1 MRIAVGGKGWLAV
14 RTTRLLSALV
24 EAGTFDAAIE
34 VVLNRDDPGHD
45 TWLPS
50 LAAAAADCGWK
61 THRRV
66 EEAGLDSGDV
76 FLSLQY
82 DRIVN
87 CSALGGVRTYNLHFA
102 RVPYYRG
109 SLTSV
114 WPIRNGDRLA
124 GVTLHILTQGI
135 DAGPIVASATF
146 EIPVFFTAYDLYRAY
161 HAHGFELLTKNL
173 DVLVTGQHE
182 AVPQDDEA
190 ATVYV
195 RSSVDFSDVTVSDF
209 DHSAEQVR
217 DYCRSLI
224 FPPAQYPTFGGRPVA
239 ACTAL
244 AWDNASQLPPGTVV
258 ADDPAQVL
266 VACRSGL
273 VCLEYAPAHP
283 SE

>member
-14 RTTRLLSALV
+14 RTTQLLSALV
-24 EAGTFDAAIE
+24 EAGTFDGIIE

-50 LAAAAADCGWK
+50 LAAAAADRGWK

-87 CSALGGVRTYNLHFA
+87 CSALGDVRAYNLHFA

-114 WPIRNGDRLA
+114 WPIRNGDTRA
-124 GVTLHILTQGI
+124 GVTLHVLTQGI
-135 DAGPIVASATF
+135 DAGPVVASATF
-146 EIPVFFTAYDLYRAY
+146 EIPAFFTAYDLYRAY
-161 HAHGFELLTKNL
+161 HAHGFELLTKNV
-173 DVLVTGQHE
+173 DALVTGQHE

-195 RSSVDFSDVTVSDF
+195 RSSVDFSDVTLSDF
-209 DHSAEQVR
+209 DHTAEQVR

-224 FPPAQYPTFGGRPVA
+224 FPPAQYPTFDGRPVA

-244 AWDNASQLPPGTVV
+244 SWNNASQLAPGTVV
-258 ADDPAQVL
+258 AEEPTHVL
-266 VACRSGL
+266 VVCRSGL
-273 VCLEYAPAHP
+273 VSFEYAPAGR
-283 SE
+283 

>member
-50 LAAAAADCGWK
+50 LAAAAAEQGWK
-61 THRRV
+61 THPRV
-66 EEAGLDSGDV
+66 EEAGLEAGDV

-82 DRIVN
+82 DRIVK
-87 CSALGGVRTYNLHFA
+87 CSALGGVRLYNLHFA

-114 WPIRNGDRLA
+114 WPIRNGDQLA

-135 DAGPIVASATF
+135 DAGPVVAAATF
-146 EIPVFFTAYDLYRAY
+146 EIPAFFTAFDLYRAY

-173 DVLVTGQHE
+173 GALVTGEHQ

-190 ATVYV
+190 ARVYV
-195 RSSVDFSDVTVSDF
+195 RGSVDFSDVTLTDF
-209 DHSAEQVR
+209 DQHAEQVR

-224 FPPAQYPTFGGRPVA
+224 FPPAQYPTLGGRPVA
-239 ACTAL
+239 GCTAL
-244 AWDNASQLPPGTVV
+244 AWDNSSQLAPGTIV
-258 ADDPAQVL
+258 ADDRAQVL
-266 VACRSGL
+266 VVCRTGL
-273 VCLEYAPAHP
+273 VCFEYAGR
-283 SE
+283 

>member
-1 MRIAVGGKGWLAV
+1 MRIAVGGKGWIAV

-24 EAGTFDAAIE
+24 EAGTFDATIE

-50 LAAAAADCGWK
+50 LAAAAAEQGWK
-61 THRRV
+61 THPRV

-82 DRIVN
+82 DRIVK
-87 CSALGGVRTYNLHFA
+87 CSALDGVRLYNLHFA

-114 WPIRNGDRLA
+114 WPIRNGDQLA

-135 DAGPIVASATF
+135 DAGPVVASATF
-146 EIPVFFTAYDLYRAY
+146 EIPAFFTAFDLYCAY
-161 HAHGFELLTKNL
+161 HAHGFELLTQNL
-173 DVLVTGQHE
+173 DAVVTGQHQ
-182 AVPQDDEA
+182 AIAQDDEA
-190 ATVYV
+190 AAVYV
-195 RSSVDFSDVTVSDF
+195 RSSVDFSDVTLSDF
-209 DHSAEQVR
+209 DQPAEQVR

-239 ACTAL
+239 GCTAL
-244 AWDNASQLPPGTVV
+244 PWDNSSQLPPGTIV
-258 ADDPAQVL
+258 ADDHAQAL
-266 VACRSGL
+266 VACRTGL
-273 VCLEYAPAHP
+273 VCFEYAPAGR
-283 SE
+283 